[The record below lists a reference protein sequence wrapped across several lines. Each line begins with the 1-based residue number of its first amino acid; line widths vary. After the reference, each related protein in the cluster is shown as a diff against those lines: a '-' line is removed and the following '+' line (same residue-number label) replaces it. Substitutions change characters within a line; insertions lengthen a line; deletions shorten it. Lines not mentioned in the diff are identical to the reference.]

1 VKFDI
6 ASLKNLSFNFG
17 GVRER
22 FDRLDAREQKLMLI
36 LGGIVGFMFVIA
48 IPVALFAMAA
58 SRSKENDAI
67 REVSQAIMDARP
79 QLEIRDAQ
87 RQKVLARYARPT
99 PPLAGFLEQ
108 VATLHT
114 IEIPESQDRPIVPH
128 GGKRYEERS
137 TKIELQKVGMKNL
150 SLFLEGIET
159 SGFPVRVSG
168 IDLRKRATEQ
178 DSWDVSLI
186 VSAYDRKETEKTKSA
201 ASAEPTAEG
210 K

>member
-1 VKFDI
+1 V
-6 ASLKNLSFNFG
+6 NLNLNAA
-17 GVRER
+17 RER
-22 FDRLDAREQKLMLI
+22 FDRLEAREQRLLIIGAGVLGLMLVV
-36 LGGIVGFMFVIA
+36 LGPIV
-48 IPVALFAMAA
+48 LFATAA

-67 REVSQAIMDARP
+67 REVSLAITDARP

-87 RQKVLARYARPT
+87 RQKVIARYARPA

-108 VATLHT
+108 LASTHQ

-128 GGKRYEERS
+128 GAKRYEERS

-168 IDLRKRATEQ
+168 IDIRKRATEP

-186 VSAYDRKETEKTKSA
+186 VSAYDRKETEKSKPA
-201 ASAEPTAEG
+201 ASAEANAEQ

>member
-1 VKFDI
+1 V
-6 ASLKNLSFNFG
+6 

-22 FDRLDAREQKLMLI
+22 FDRLDAREQRLMLI
-36 LGGIVGFMFVIA
+36 LAGVVGFMFV
-48 IPVALFAMAA
+48 VAVPIGLFAIAT
-58 SRSKENDAI
+58 SRAKENDAI
-67 REVSQAIMDARP
+67 REITRAITDARSE
-79 QLEIRDAQ
+79 LDVRDAQ

-108 VATLHT
+108 LATLHT

-150 SLFLEGIET
+150 VLFLEGIET
-159 SGFPVRVSG
+159 SGFPVRISG
-168 IDLRKRATEQ
+168 IDLRKRATEP

-186 VSAYDRKETEKTKSA
+186 VSAYDRKETEKTKPAPST
-201 ASAEPTAEG
+201 EPTAGG

>member
-1 VKFDI
+1 VNFK
-6 ASLKNLSFNFG
+6 LNLN
-17 GVRER
+17 VRER
-22 FDRLDAREQKLMLI
+22 FDRLEAREQKLLLS
-36 LGGIVGFMFVIA
+36 LGAVVAVMFVIA
-48 IPVALFAMAA
+48 IPIGLFAIAA
-58 SRSKENDAI
+58 SRSKENNAI
-67 REVSQAIMDARP
+67 REVTQAIIDARP
-79 QLEIRDAQ
+79 DLEVRDAQ

-108 VATLHT
+108 LATLHS

-128 GGKRYEERS
+128 GGKRFEERS

-178 DSWDVSLI
+178 DSWDVSLV
-186 VSAYDRKETEKTKSA
+186 VSAYDRKESEKTKA
-201 ASAEPTAEG
+201 APSAEPTAEAP
-210 K
+210 

>member
-1 VKFDI
+1 MK
-6 ASLKNLSFNFG
+6 FNFNPNFG
-17 GVRER
+17 ALRER
-22 FDRLDAREQKLMLI
+22 FDRLDAREQRLMLI
-36 LGGIVGFMFVIA
+36 LGAVIGFMFVIA
-48 IPVALFAMAA
+48 VPLGLFAMAT
-58 SRSKENDAI
+58 SRSRENDAI
-67 REVSQAIMDARP
+67 REVTIAITNARSE
-79 QLEIRDAQ
+79 LELRDAQ
-87 RQKVLARYARPT
+87 RQKVVARYARPT

-108 VATLHT
+108 LATLHT

-128 GGKRYEERS
+128 GAKRYEERS

-186 VSAYDRKETEKTKSA
+186 VSAYDRKETEKTKGA
-201 ASAEPTAEG
+201 PSAEPTAEA

>member
-1 VKFDI
+1 MK
-6 ASLKNLSFNFG
+6 LKLNLNL
-17 GVRER
+17 RER
-22 FDRLDAREQKLMLI
+22 FDRLEAREQKLL
-36 LGGIVGFMFVIA
+36 LGLGAVVAFMFVIA
-48 IPVALFAMAA
+48 IPIGLFAIAA

-67 REVSQAIMDARP
+67 REVTQAIIDARP
-79 QLEIRDAQ
+79 DLEVRDAQ

-108 VATLHT
+108 LATLHS

-128 GGKRYEERS
+128 GGKRFEERS

-178 DSWDVSLI
+178 DSWDVSLV
-186 VSAYDRKETEKTKSA
+186 VSAYDRKEPEKTKA
-201 ASAEPTAEG
+201 APSAEPTAEAP
-210 K
+210 

>member
-1 VKFDI
+1 V
-6 ASLKNLSFNFG
+6 NLNLNAA
-17 GVRER
+17 RER
-22 FDRLDAREQKLMLI
+22 FERLEAREQRLLLILVGVLGLMLVV
-36 LGGIVGFMFVIA
+36 LGPII
-48 IPVALFAMAA
+48 LFATAA

-67 REVSQAIMDARP
+67 REVTLAIADARP
-79 QLEIRDAQ
+79 QIALRDAQ
-87 RQKVLARYARPT
+87 RQKIIGRYARPA

-108 VATLHT
+108 LATLHQ

-168 IDLRKRATEQ
+168 IDIRKRATEP

-186 VSAYDRKETEKTKSA
+186 VSAYDRKEAEKPKPA
-201 ASAEPTAEG
+201 ASAEATEAA

>member
-1 VKFDI
+1 M
-6 ASLKNLSFNFG
+6 NLPEALNFNAL
-17 GVRER
+17 RER
-22 FDRLDAREQKLMLI
+22 FDRLDAREQRLLTI
-36 LGGIVGFMFVIA
+36 LVGIFGFMVFLL
-48 IPVALFAMAA
+48 IPIVLFATSA

-67 REVSQAIMDARP
+67 RDVSQAINDARP
-79 QLEIRDAQ
+79 QLELRDAQ
-87 RQKVLARYARPT
+87 RQKILARYARPT
-99 PPLAGFLEQ
+99 PPMAGFLEQ
-108 VATLHT
+108 FATAHS

-168 IDLRKRATEQ
+168 IDIRKRATEP
-178 DSWDVSLI
+178 DSWDISLI
-186 VSAYDRKETEKTKSA
+186 VSAYDRKEVEKTKPA
-201 ASAEPTAEG
+201 ASAEATAEQ

>member
-1 VKFDI
+1 MKFDI
-6 ASLKNLSFNFG
+6 AALRKMAPNFG
-17 GVRER
+17 AVRDR
-22 FDRLDAREQKLMLI
+22 FDRLDAREQKLMMA
-36 LGGIVGFMFVIA
+36 LGGILAFMFVIA
-48 IPVALFAMAA
+48 IPGALFAMAA
-58 SRSKENDAI
+58 SRSRENDAI
-67 REVSQAIMDARP
+67 REVSQAILDARP

-108 VATLHT
+108 VATLHS

-186 VSAYDRKETEKTKSA
+186 VSAYDRKETEKAKGTP
-201 ASAEPTAEG
+201 SAEPTAGG

>member
-1 VKFDI
+1 MKFD
-6 ASLKNLSFNFG
+6 FNFNLG
-17 GVRER
+17 SVRER
-22 FDRLDAREQKLMLI
+22 FDRLDAREQRLALI
-36 LGGIVGFMFVIA
+36 FAGVVGFMFVIA
-48 IPVALFAMAA
+48 VPIGLFATAA
-58 SRSKENDAI
+58 SRAKENDAI
-67 REVSQAIMDARP
+67 RDVTRAITDARSE
-79 QLEIRDAQ
+79 LEVRDAQ

-108 VATLHT
+108 LATLHT
-114 IEIPESQDRPIVPH
+114 IEIPESQDRPVVPH

-150 SLFLEGIET
+150 VLFLEGIET

-168 IDLRKRATEQ
+168 MDLRKRATEQ

-186 VSAYDRKETEKTKSA
+186 VSAYDRKETEKTKA
-201 ASAEPTAEG
+201 APSAEPTAEG